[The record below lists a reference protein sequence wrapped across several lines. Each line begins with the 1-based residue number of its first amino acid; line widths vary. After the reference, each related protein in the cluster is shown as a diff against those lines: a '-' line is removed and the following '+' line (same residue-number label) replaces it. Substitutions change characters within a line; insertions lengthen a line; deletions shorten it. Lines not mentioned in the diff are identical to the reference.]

1 LRTALQHNHNIRLTG
16 GTEGVRYNASV
27 SYYNQDGIL
36 LNSGYERFQARA
48 NTVIK
53 RDKLDI
59 NLTTNYSRSIQ
70 TGSTPSETSYS
81 GMNNLFYS
89 VWAYRPVNHTSKSLE
104 GLKENAIDDALDM
117 TNDYRFNPYM
127 DLLNSYRKN
136 YIK

>member
-1 LRTALQHNHNIRLTG
+1 MRTALQHNHNIRLTG

-59 NLTTNYSRSIQ
+59 NLTIIILVVFR
-70 TGSTPSETSYS
+70 
-81 GMNNLFYS
+81 L
-89 VWAYRPVNHTSKSLE
+89 VVHH
-104 GLKENAIDDALDM
+104 LK
-117 TNDYRFNPYM
+117 
-127 DLLNSYRKN
+127 LL
-136 YIK
+136 IVV